1 MLTDGTSPGC
11 LFSQEVE
18 CDRCLDRKVKWDGSA
33 SECFFSPE
41 VELVSSD
48 PPPPDRTREALRT
61 NRSHASTTI
70 ESRERAMALKTG
82 AEQTKRSALAI
93 TPENSGKRKR
103 VPDETAIAKRP
114 RRDQEEPDF
123 TELPP
128 TDVESRL

>member
-1 MLTDGTSPGC
+1 
-11 LFSQEVE
+11 
-18 CDRCLDRKVKWDGSA
+18 
-33 SECFFSPE
+33 
-41 VELVSSD
+41 
-48 PPPPDRTREALRT
+48 
-61 NRSHASTTI
+61 
-70 ESRERAMALKTG
+70 MALKIG